1 VITVLPEIKTNA
13 QPEVCMSGALFLV
26 IALLALPFLV
36 ALAVLVDRR
45 SRRQVRQ
52 PVGWW
57 TPPPPRRHARIRR

>member
-1 VITVLPEIKTNA
+1 
-13 QPEVCMSGALFLV
+13 MSGALFLV

-45 SRRQVRQ
+45 SRRPVRQ

-57 TPPPPRRHARIRR
+57 TPPPPRRHARPRR